1 MDFGEKIKSLRQE
14 RSWTQPQLAQEMGV
28 EQSYLSKLENGKSIP
43 SPDTFSLLMRVFE
56 QRADELLADV
66 NSQFV
71 RDKLAHIPAV
81 ASVVNSR
88 NSKVFFQAKRWLLVS
103 AALCVLGIGIFFAA
117 HYGWLFPERVYNYR
131 SSGVVLAGEPGNV
144 FETQLNRSGT
154 GDAFLERQQEL
165 ANRLDESI
173 VTTYQFRG
181 MTFEAPVEGG
191 TRRYELIGQKLV
203 DRSVNRYLRF
213 VAVLLFASGLFGF
226 LLNYQL
232 ASLSRKIEVG

>member
-14 RSWTQPQLAQEMGV
+14 RSWTQPQLAQEMGM

-43 SPDTFSLLMRVFE
+43 SPDTFSLFMRVFE
-56 QRADELLADV
+56 QRADELLSDV
-66 NSQFV
+66 SPRFV

-81 ASVVNSR
+81 ASVINSR
-88 NSKVFFQAKRWLLVS
+88 NSNVFFQAKRWLLAS
-103 AALCVLGIGIFFAA
+103 AALCVLGTGLFFGA

-131 SSGVVLAGEPGNV
+131 SPGVVLAGEQGNI

-154 GDAFLERQQEL
+154 GAAFFERQQEL

-181 MTFEAPVEGG
+181 MTFEIPVERG
-191 TRRYELIGQKLV
+191 TRRYELIGQKLI
-203 DRSVNRYLRF
+203 DRPVNRYLRF

-226 LLNYQL
+226 ILYYQL
-232 ASLSRKIEVG
+232 SNFSRKIEIG